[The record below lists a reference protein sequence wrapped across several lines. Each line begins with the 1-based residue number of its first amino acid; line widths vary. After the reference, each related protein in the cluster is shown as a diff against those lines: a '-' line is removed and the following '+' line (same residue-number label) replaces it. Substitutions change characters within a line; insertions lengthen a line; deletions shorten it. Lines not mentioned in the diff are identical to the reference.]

1 MSENIAPSPFVLGS
15 LGLDFT
21 NITGVLFLSGWNYTV
36 EQTVIEEFVN
46 RIEIYGFHV
55 DQSGE
60 ADNKYRD
67 IKVAWEYRGGTW
79 DYMKDESG
87 LVREKATKD
96 GRHIDPKSADR
107 IVDHVGRGINE
118 WNMTPLDDTAPEP
131 KRKRGQKAIEPKNRA
146 LPAGKSAASAETDI
160 DDIVEEAVEG

>member
-1 MSENIAPSPFVLGS
+1 MSENNAPSIFVIDS
-15 LGLDFT
+15 LGEDFT
-21 NITGVLFLSGWNYTV
+21 NISGSLFLAGWNYTV
-36 EQTVIEEFVN
+36 EQSVIEEFVN

-55 DQSGE
+55 DQKGE

-67 IKVAWEYRGGTW
+67 IKVAWEYRGGVW

-87 LVREKATKD
+87 LVRKTATKD
-96 GRHIDPKSADR
+96 GRHIDTKSADR
-107 IVDHVGRGINE
+107 IVDHIGRGINE

-146 LPAGKSAASAETDI
+146 LPAGKSAAPADTDVE
-160 DDIVEEAVEG
+160 DIVEEVVEG